1 MAAKQLESWSA
12 VDSFLIRNGLGQND
26 MADCYEFVKHHFP
39 GSTIEVAACQG
50 YCSLTFFVGDD
61 TIVQF
66 RPRTYKLDLL
76 TVKAA
81 RKVYRTFAPQTTYV
95 DTLPKSGLLVY
106 TMSRLQGVSYKE
118 FRTSSTMLRQPTEAR
133 ATLCKNFAHFLSMGW
148 NTKNTNIVSQGVI
161 GSSLLPRIELLS
173 KQLPLRFRPVAR
185 KILKNID
192 MVGSLPWVL
201 THGDIVASN
210 IIIDAATGSLV
221 GFVDWAEGEPLPFGV
236 CLYGLEEIL
245 GEMTSTGFQ
254 YDKDA
259 PYLRQTFWTELMSQ
273 IPELN
278 QDPVMEAVKMARDL
292 GVLLWHGIAFD
303 DGAIN
308 RVVEEGRDIEEIRRL
323 DAFLD
328 IDASASSSASSSLS
342 MCVTE
347 ESSSL
352 SDECSRA
359 RFCDLR
365 AGAPLVT
372 NGSF

>member
-1 MAAKQLESWSA
+1 MAGKQIESGSA
-12 VDSFLIRNGLGQND
+12 VDSFLVRNGLSQND
-26 MADCYEFVKHHFP
+26 KADCYEFAEHHFP
-39 GSTIEVAACQG
+39 GSTIEVAGCQG

-81 RKVYRTFAPQTTYV
+81 REVYRTFAPQTTYV

-118 FRTSSTMLRQPTEAR
+118 FRTSSTMLVRPTEAR
-133 ATLCKNFAHFLSMGW
+133 TTLCKDFAHFLSMGW
-148 NTKNTNIVSQGVI
+148 RTKIDNVVSRGLI
-161 GSSLLPRIELLS
+161 GSSLLSRLELLS

-192 MVGSLPWVL
+192 IVGRLPWVL

-210 IIIDAATGSLV
+210 IIIDAATGRLV

-245 GEMTSTGFQ
+245 GEMTSAGFQ
-254 YDKDA
+254 YDEDA
-259 PYLRQTFWTELMSQ
+259 PYLRQIFWTELMSQ

-278 QDPVMEAVKMARDL
+278 QAPTMEAVKMARDL

-328 IDASASSSASSSLS
+328 IDASTSSSSSLS

-359 RFCDLR
+359 RFYDQR
-365 AGAPLVT
+365 AGALLVT